1 MSVVAPDAQRTA
13 GHRCANLSAD
23 AASAIADELVGLTAA
38 LSELAYDL
46 GSHGETVRRHMGALQ
61 SIDLITQIH
70 LCLAE
75 LLRSSAPFEQRLEGV
90 VVEALGQRLRQSL
103 AQADGSGS
111 Q

>member
-1 MSVVAPDAQRTA
+1 MSVTAPDAPRSA
-13 GHRCANLSAD
+13 DRRCANLSAD
-23 AASAIADELVGLTAA
+23 AASAIADELVGLTTA

-70 LCLAE
+70 LSLAD
-75 LLRSSAPFEQRLEGV
+75 LLRSSGPFEQRLEGV

-103 AQADGSGS
+103 AQAKRGGS